1 MRTTP
6 LLRSALVLAAVLPS
20 LTSSRGEE
28 PADSP
33 KALALGDAI
42 VKASGG
48 EKWAAVKTVR
58 FTFQVEQ
65 PGKAEPLLSA
75 KHVWDV
81 AGNKDTV
88 TWGGKTVSVDLS
100 AANTEGDAK
109 AAFARWTND
118 AYWLLAPLKL
128 REKGVHLTYGGE
140 KTMPDGQSC
149 EVLDVAFDKVGMTNN
164 DRYTWFVD
172 PKTHLPA
179 EWDYMPAPD
188 KKVHG
193 NWKGYQEMGGLMLST
208 DHEFGDKRIR
218 LLDVQVER

>member
-1 MRTTP
+1 MQTTF
-6 LLRSALVLAAVLPS
+6 LLRSALALAVVLPAF
-20 LTSSRGEE
+20 TSRGEE

-33 KALALGDAI
+33 KAMALGEAI

-48 EKWAAVKTVR
+48 EQWPAVKTLR

-65 PGKAEPLLSA
+65 PGKAEPLVTA

-88 TWGGKTVSVDLS
+88 TWGGKTVTVDLS

-118 AYWLLAPLKL
+118 SYWLLAPLKL
-128 REKGVHLTYGGE
+128 RDKGVHLTYGGE

-149 EVLDVAFDKVGMTNN
+149 EMLNVAFDKVGMTNN

-172 PKTHLPA
+172 PKTHMPV

-193 NWKGYQEMGGLMLST
+193 TWKDYQETGGLKLST
-208 DHEFGDKRIR
+208 DHDFGDKRIR
-218 LLDVQVER
+218 FLDVQAER